1 MSGESVQ
8 GGTAG
13 EPGEVMELAQHEAQR
28 FMGVFADFQDPSR
41 EWRRLF
47 SELLGTFFLVLVAAG
62 GGMMGQAFPNTI
74 SRQAAVVAPALMVMA
89 IILFMGKVSGAH
101 LNPAVSVAFALRGD
115 FPLRRVPGYIVVQ
128 LAGATLAALFL
139 HAVIDVSAKYGSNY
153 PAAGYSAGAAFWMEL
168 LLTFGLV
175 SVILG
180 TASGAQNIGIIAALG
195 VGAYIA
201 LAGLWGSPISGASM
215 NPARTFGP
223 DLVGGKFTDYWV
235 YVAGPIAGAT
245 LAVAI
250 AFVLRGPGGGLSGS
264 AAAQG
269 ALYTE
274 ATRQDAT
281 TKPPSGDSSEKGHG

>member
-1 MSGESVQ
+1 VSSSEEAVRARVADWFQ
-8 GGTAG
+8 V
-13 EPGEVMELAQHEAQR
+13 EVLDPM
-28 FMGVFADFQDPSR
+28 ADFQNPR
-41 EWRRLF
+41 QEWRRLF
-47 SELLGTFFLVLVAAG
+47 SETLGTFFLVLVAAG
-62 GGMMGQAFPNTI
+62 GGMMSQAFPDTI

-115 FPLRRVPGYIVVQ
+115 FPWRRVPGYIVVQ
-128 LAGATLAALFL
+128 LLGATLAALFL

-168 LLTFGLV
+168 ILTFGLV

-180 TASGAQNIGIIAALG
+180 TASGAQNIGIVGAFG
-195 VGAYIA
+195 VGGYIA

-223 DLVGGKFTDYWV
+223 DLVGRTWTDYWV
-235 YVAGPIAGAT
+235 YVAGPLAGAVI
-245 LAVAI
+245 AVAC
-250 AFVLRGPGGGLSGS
+250 AFVLRGHGGGRSGS

-269 ALYTE
+269 DLDT
-274 ATRQDAT
+274 Q
-281 TKPPSGDSSEKGHG
+281 PGHPNQA

>member
-1 MSGESVQ
+1 VTDQVAAGDTGVTGWIAAEVQ
-8 GGTAG
+8 NNLISPI
-13 EPGEVMELAQHEAQR
+13 E
-28 FMGVFADFQDPSR
+28 DFQNPSQ

-62 GGMMGQAFPNTI
+62 GGMMGAAFPNTI
-74 SRQAAVVAPALMVMA
+74 TRTAAVVAPGLMVLA
-89 IILFMGKVSGAH
+89 IIMFMGKVSGAH
-101 LNPAVSVAFALRGD
+101 LNPAVSIAFALRRD
-115 FPLRRVPGYIVVQ
+115 FPWQRVPGYIIVQ
-128 LAGATLAALFL
+128 LIGATLAALFL
-139 HAVIDVSAKYGSNY
+139 HAVINVSAVQGSNY
-153 PAAGYSAGAAFWMEL
+153 VAHGYSAGAGFCMEL
-168 LLTFGLV
+168 VLTLGLV

-235 YVAGPIAGAT
+235 YVAGPIAGAA
-245 LAVAI
+245 LAVGT

-264 AAAQG
+264 GAAQG
-269 ALYTE
+269 ALFTE
-274 ATRQDAT
+274 TAEPDKQ
-281 TKPPSGDSSEKGHG
+281 